1 MHTSVFVWVCCIEII
16 ADIVFCPVCGT
27 WIYLK
32 VVSHWA
38 VAVNTFNP
46 SPLETKAGGAL

>member
-16 ADIVFCPVCGT
+16 ADIVFYPVYGT

-38 VAVNTFNP
+38 VVVNTFNP
-46 SPLETKAGGAL
+46 NPLETKAGGAL